1 VVGSVRPHGRPLG
14 DAEAHNDDL
23 AEFANEPNFANA
35 WGAQLFALRREQGRV
50 AELVPMIEGLVA
62 SAPGLVAM
70 RALLAVAVL
79 DCGHANQARTILLEL
94 APDGFAAIPHD
105 ATWSS
110 SLAYLTELTTALGE
124 TTAAAALRAQLL
136 PFSGQLLVVAWVVS
150 CLGAADRYIGM
161 LDAVLGDR
169 DAAAARFDAAL
180 ALEERAGATALAART
195 REWRRRL
202 LGSTR

>member
-1 VVGSVRPHGRPLG
+1 VGCAAV
-14 DAEAHNDDL
+14 
-23 AEFANEPNFANA
+23 
-35 WGAQLFALRREQGRV
+35 RV
-50 AELVPMIEGLVA
+50 A
-62 SAPGLVAM
+62 
-70 RALLAVAVL
+70 
-79 DCGHANQARTILLEL
+79 TILLEL